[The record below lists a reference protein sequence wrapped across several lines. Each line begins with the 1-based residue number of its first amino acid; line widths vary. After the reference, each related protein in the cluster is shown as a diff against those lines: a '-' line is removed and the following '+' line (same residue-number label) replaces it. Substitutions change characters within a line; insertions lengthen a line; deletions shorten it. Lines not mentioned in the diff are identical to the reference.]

1 MKLVGNILC
10 PLHPRYSFY
19 WDSLSIDEV
28 LFLKEKLA
36 SCLQSSNNIYPIL
49 LANDPRLKDILER
62 LGVVHSMKNE
72 SSSIEINDRDQ
83 IYSLQALLLES
94 QPSSKGGAAST
105 KSTSEGSMIPSSNF
119 ISRISGIGIMSKFAS
134 AIAVRVGRPEKSS

>member
-1 MKLVGNILC
+1 MKLVGNILY

-36 SCLQSSNNIYPIL
+36 SCLQSSNDIYPIL
-49 LANDPRLKDILER
+49 LVNDPRLKDILER

-94 QPSSKGGAAST
+94 QPSSKG
-105 KSTSEGSMIPSSNF
+105 
-119 ISRISGIGIMSKFAS
+119 
-134 AIAVRVGRPEKSS
+134 